1 MATGP
6 DDKYT
11 ILEHLDELRKRM
23 FWVVVVLVAGVIA
36 AAIFNDFVFSLLL
49 YPLRHVPGLD
59 ITSYQIITLSPVEPF
74 MVSLKV
80 WVVASLL
87 VTSPFLIWQ
96 LWAFVGPAFT
106 SSEKRYFYPVVAATS
121 VLFLSGVAFGYFFV
135 LPRGLTFLL
144 NFGGDT
150 FNVQNRA
157 TEYFTFV
164 ALFILAFGLIFEMP
178 VVLVLLAKVGVI
190 SDRFLRK
197 NRRYAIVIM
206 ALFAAFLTPGQDAFS
221 MVAMLIPM
229 LILYEVSIPIARI
242 VQPKEDVPTAAN
254 DVDDLAAGVT

>member
-1 MATGP
+1 
-6 DDKYT
+6 
-11 ILEHLDELRKRM
+11 
-23 FWVVVVLVAGVIA
+23 
-36 AAIFNDFVFSLLL
+36 
-49 YPLRHVPGLD
+49 
-59 ITSYQIITLSPVEPF
+59 

-87 VTSPFLIWQ
+87 MTSPFLIWQ

-121 VLFLSGVAFGYFFV
+121 VLFLGGVAFGYFFV
-135 LPRGLTFLL
+135 LPKGLTFLL

-164 ALFILAFGLIFEMP
+164 ALFVLAFGLIFEMP

-206 ALFAAFLTPGQDAFS
+206 ALFAALLTPGQDAFS
-221 MVAMLIPM
+221 MIAMLIPM

-242 VQPKEDVPTAAN
+242 VQPKEAVPTAAD
-254 DVDDLAAGVT
+254 DVDDLATGAT